1 MADFI
6 IKNIP
11 AEKMKEFKTAC
22 AHFKETMR
30 KSLLDLMEIPIA
42 AYKVDMDRRK
52 KKVVILKTKEP

>member
-11 AEKMKEFKTAC
+11 EEKMKDFKTAC

-30 KSLLDLMEIPIA
+30 KSLLDMMEIPIA
-42 AYKVDMDRRK
+42 AYKVDIARSK
-52 KKVVILKTKEP
+52 KKVLTLKKKG